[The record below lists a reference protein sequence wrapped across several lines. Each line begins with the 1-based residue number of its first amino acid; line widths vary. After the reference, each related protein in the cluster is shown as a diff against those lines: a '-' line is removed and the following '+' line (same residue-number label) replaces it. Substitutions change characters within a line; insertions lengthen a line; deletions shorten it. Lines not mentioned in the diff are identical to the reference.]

1 MLTLNDGRSELWQ
14 WDTGRTLAV
23 DADCSQVHFSNKV
36 FGRSIDV
43 DVVDGAAIIPDI
55 LLQTDKDLNVWAF
68 VGTAENGYT
77 KISKTFKV
85 NRRNKPAD
93 YVFTPADQM
102 TIQTIQSQIGDLA
115 DLTTE
120 AKDTLVA
127 AINEAARTGGGAGS
141 MELRV
146 AEGYVQYSR
155 DGGMTWTNL
164 IAMADLKGDPGTAG
178 NDGHS
183 PVVTATKS
191 GKTTTI
197 SVDGAAIA
205 TVEDGA
211 DGKSAYAYAVE
222 GGYTGTETEFAAK
235 LAEDIPTVDDT
246 LTQSGQAADAAAV
259 GNRLSALSEEKVD
272 NSGWT
277 GNKYLGTDSDGNV
290 VEKDGLSDSGPTY
303 SDLQIE
309 MPIGAAELL
318 NAVRIQNAANNA
330 TLLSTEGNLAHN
342 AMAEICGGV
351 VFVTWTENTV
361 GTTVD
366 YANGSGS
373 CSVLGRMLR
382 YKFGVSQTTPVWSDI
397 TDIMDLFPI
406 GSTVYDSDGAELGTI
421 IDVSD
426 STLYSPEKGLIYL
439 SAMAYCSDINGQRPV
454 TRTITYDS
462 SLSTASITND
472 VLVFGNITAWTL
484 TIDGVSGDY
493 DFSRIN
499 SGYKKRPQINSKP
512 ISNKFNNRKSGFL
525 LPIVIDN
532 VGVAVLES
540 TDMIAWNLLC
550 ILPDADAYL
559 EASMFLA
566 ASNRWFIAIRC
577 KKNNIPTVH
586 IIKVRT
592 DTYSILDGWYTKLRG
607 TDSRPCFLNNYS
619 GQPFANYPI
628 LFLSDYNRNGGRIV
642 IIEDSDSQHVR
653 TLATLRGNLSNYSQL
668 ISPSGSVNW
677 NTTLKQIALIIGTNG
692 SATDKRGVSVAQVFL
707 DPTQYDDLA
716 DMVEL
721 LSGGISNYELP
732 VAGPDTLGGV
742 KPVTKTDSMKQPVG
756 VDASGGLFVELP
768 SGAAEIIDTL
778 IDATLEKEETGI
790 TVNVDSVK
798 YKEFLVHVECVGTAT
813 NTEKRAVQL
822 MINNK
827 AAAWTPAME
836 NMTTDGTKTWGT
848 LKVTLYD
855 DCVWYLGTNTKTTNN
870 TTMNEYINGIT
881 TDVNR
886 NTVVTTLTVRAFNAW
901 AVLGAGTKILVKG
914 IRA

>member
-1 MLTLNDGRSELWQ
+1 MPDEYVIVEKSTLDSIGDTVRSATGSTENISVNNLND
-14 WDTGRTLAV
+14 AV
-23 DADCSQVHFSNKV
+23 A
-36 FGRSIDV
+36 
-43 DVVDGAAIIPDI
+43 AAI
-55 LLQTDKDLNVWAF
+55 TS
-68 VGTAENGYT
+68 G
-77 KISKTFKV
+77 
-85 NRRNKPAD
+85 
-93 YVFTPADQM
+93 
-102 TIQTIQSQIGDLA
+102 
-115 DLTTE
+115 
-120 AKDTLVA
+120 
-127 AINEAARTGGGAGS
+127 
-141 MELRV
+141 RV
-146 AEGYVQYSR
+146 
-155 DGGMTWTNL
+155 L
-164 IAMADLKGDPGTAG
+164 ID
-178 NDGHS
+178 S
-183 PVVTATKS
+183 S
-191 GKTTTI
+191 
-197 SVDGAAIA
+197 
-205 TVEDGA
+205 
-211 DGKSAYAYAVE
+211 
-222 GGYTGTETEFAAK
+222 
-235 LAEDIPTVDDT
+235 
-246 LTQSGQAADAAAV
+246 LTQSGYAADAKATGDAI
-259 GNRLSALSEEKVD
+259 RSLSEEKVD

-277 GNKYLGTDSDGNV
+277 ANKYLGTDADGNV

-309 MPIGAAELL
+309 MPMGAAELL

-342 AMAEICGGV
+342 AMAEICGGI

-397 TDIMDLFPI
+397 TDTMDLFPI

-426 STLYSPEKGLIYL
+426 STIYSPETGVIFV

-454 TRTITYDS
+454 TREITFDA
-462 SLSTASITND
+462 SLSTENVTND
-472 VLVFGNITAWTL
+472 ALTFGDIKAWTL

-499 SGYKKRPQINSKP
+499 GNYKKRPQINSKP
-512 ISNKFNNRKSGFL
+512 IPNNLENRTSGFL
-525 LPIVIDN
+525 IPIVIDK

-540 TDMIAWNLLC
+540 TDMVAWNLLC
-550 ILPDADAYL
+550 ILPDLDAHL

-566 ASNRWFIAIRC
+566 ASTRWFIAIRC
-577 KKNNIPTVH
+577 EKNNIPSTH
-586 IIKVRT
+586 IIKVNSR
-592 DTYSILDGWYTKLRG
+592 DYSVLDNWYTKLRG
-607 TDSRPCFLNNYS
+607 TDSRPCFLNNFTS
-619 GQPFANYPI
+619 ARFANYPI
-628 LFLSDYNRNGGRIV
+628 LFLSDYNRNSGRIV
-642 IIEDSDSQHVR
+642 IIEDFDTQHVR

-668 ISPSGSVNW
+668 ISPSRSANW
-677 NTTLKQIALIIGTNG
+677 DTTLKQIALIIGTNG
-692 SATDKRGVSVAQVFL
+692 PATDKRGVSVAQVFL

-721 LSGGISNYELP
+721 LSKGISNYELP

-756 VDASGGLFVELP
+756 VDESGGLFVELP
-768 SGAAEIIDTL
+768 SGAAETIDTL
-778 IDATLEKEETGI
+778 INATLEEEGTGI
-790 TVNVDSVK
+790 TVNVDSIK
-798 YKEFLVHVECVGTAT
+798 YKEFLVRVECVGTAT
-813 NTEKRAVQL
+813 NTENRAVQL

-827 AAAWTPAME
+827 AAAWTPAMA

-870 TTMNEYINGIT
+870 TTMNEYVNGFT
-881 TDVNR
+881 NDVNR

-901 AVLGAGTKILVKG
+901 SVLGAGTKILVKG